1 MQEENKNEEALS
13 ILNFEVENV
22 KRAIKIKVSPAPLGL
37 TSLNGSN
44 RAGKTSAL
52 EAVAHAIFGPSTVA
66 KGTQLINDN
75 ATQIEGT
82 RGAMTRTRVELTN
95 GTIIERRLTAKNNRT
110 GILEITLPDGSSGTI
125 ENIKES
131 LSEIALN
138 PPSIGDMSERERLKY
153 FLKGL
158 NIDISELE
166 AQLKRQ
172 TEERQALYV
181 EKERMQKHAND
192 LPFTE
197 GLATTEI
204 PASTVMAELQKAM
217 ETNSKNNTIRHDLV
231 AHAKKVD
238 NAIDFMKSRSVRIAE
253 LNAMLETAKT
263 EESNAITEWSN
274 TKDQLAEAEKSATNL
289 VDIPTDALQQKLKD
303 TEAMNTSIRQN
314 IVKAQKVEDADVE
327 RKKWTAK
334 GVEMNETIRSMS
346 ELINSADC
354 PIKSLGVNEDM
365 QLTMDGKAWS
375 GMSGM
380 QKKVAETAIASLYNN
395 NARIVFMDGLE
406 QFDEDA
412 IQILNKW
419 AMHRKLQII
428 ASKVGKST
436 AGDGIV
442 EVLIENGRSVETKTE
457 KDG

>member
-1 MQEENKNEEALS
+1 MQEETLKDEALS
-13 ILNFEVENV
+13 ILSFEVENV

-82 RGAMTRTRVELTN
+82 RGAMTRTKVELTN

-138 PPSIGDMSERERLKY
+138 PPHIGDMSERERLKY

-197 GLATTEI
+197 GLPTTEI
-204 PASTVMAELQKAM
+204 LASTVMEELQKAM
-217 ETNSKNNTIRHDLV
+217 KENASNETLRNGSTQAQADVVAKTAVVESKHQRMIDLT
-231 AHAKKVD
+231 
-238 NAIDFMKSRSVRIAE
+238 E
-253 LNAMLETAKT
+253 LLKESETAYEESKT
-263 EESNAITEWSN
+263 E
-274 TKDQLAEAEKSATNL
+274 LEASEKSATAAKALSETL
-289 VDIPTDALQQKLKD
+289 VDIPTDALQQKLKN
-303 TEAMNTSIRQN
+303 TETMNANIRQN
-314 IVKAQKVEDADVE
+314 MVKSQKIEDADVE
-327 RKKWTAK
+327 RKRWTKK
-334 GVEMNETIRSMS
+334 GVEMSETIRAMAEMIS
-346 ELINSADC
+346 SADC

-365 QLTMDGKAWS
+365 QLTMDAKAWS

-380 QKKVAETAIASLYNN
+380 QKKVAETAIASLYND
-395 NARIVFMDGLE
+395 NARIVFLDGLE
-406 QFDEDA
+406 CLDSKAQT
-412 IQILNKW
+412 ILDKW
-419 AMHRKLQII
+419 AKNRGLQII
-428 ASKVGKST
+428 STCVGT
-436 AGDGIV
+436 PQEDDGIV
-442 EVLIENGRSVETKTE
+442 RVVIEDGRNAE
-457 KDG
+457 